1 MSSKSLS
8 ALPFMISHTF
18 IAFCFSDLI
27 FFLPA
32 SALTYIS
39 LSMGIT
45 FVTNK
50 FIFHLKTPL
59 KHLVSFSV
67 IYTTIMD
74 CLPQSFYLLSCSQH
88 TRFYSY
94 QSHRFY
100 YLRRAKSLRSIIH
113 FTVSCIINPSID
125 VVSRR
130 QCFQVL
136 HTLPLY
142 HYNKIV

>member
-100 YLRRAKSLRSIIH
+100 FFHIYSSIKSKIILPDLKIYINASCCIQSLIYPVLSLLYLYVFSNI
-113 FTVSCIINPSID
+113 
-125 VVSRR
+125 
-130 QCFQVL
+130 
-136 HTLPLY
+136 
-142 HYNKIV
+142 